1 MRFYEL
7 VGGPSVRYIVIDR
20 MTKETLCLTTDLE
33 EAYTVWWEH
42 LGYSAEVHA
51 VPARARAIILSQRS
65 RDAGM
70 RAVEAVRC
78 SIGYPCMGMTG
89 AV

>member
-1 MRFYEL
+1 MRSHEH
-7 VGGPSVRYIVIDR
+7 VGGLPVRYIVIDR

-33 EAYTVWWEH
+33 EAYAVWQGQ

-51 VPARARAIILSQRS
+51 VPARARAIILGRRS

-70 RAVEAVRC
+70 RAVEAARC
-78 SIGYPCMGMTG
+78 SIGFPCLGMSG
-89 AV
+89 MV

>member
-1 MRFYEL
+1 
-7 VGGPSVRYIVIDR
+7 

-33 EAYTVWWEH
+33 EAYAVWQGQ

-51 VPARARAIILSQRS
+51 VPVRARAIILGRRS

-70 RAVEAVRC
+70 RAVEAARC
-78 SIGYPCMGMTG
+78 RVMYPCLGMSG
-89 AV
+89 MV